1 MSREHDAN
9 HLSPEA
15 FVDVIDGAPVDASWR
30 QHLASCERCR
40 GELEELRETLSL
52 LDANAET
59 SAAAAASPPRRGPTR
74 GWVAVAAAVLLI
86 ALGGYWLSV
95 NRELP
100 GPSADSEEL
109 LPPIDEDE
117 EFQLLLAL
125 SNAVG
130 DNLPEV
136 GGLVDDE
143 LALDP
148 SRLTP
153 EEQELLV
160 EQLTEEVRSSS

>member
-1 MSREHDAN
+1 MSREHDTT

-30 QHLASCERCR
+30 QHLESCERCR
-40 GELEELRETLSL
+40 RELDELRETLSL
-52 LDANAET
+52 FNAET
-59 SAAAAASPPRRGPTR
+59 SAPAPASPPRGSTPR
-74 GWVAVAAAVLLI
+74 WVAVAAAVLVTV
-86 ALGGYWLSV
+86 LGGYWFSLD
-95 NRELP
+95 REVPQPL
-100 GPSADSEEL
+100 AESEEL

-125 SNAVG
+125 SNAV
-130 DNLPEV
+130 DDDLPEV
-136 GGLVDDE
+136 GNVVDDA
-143 LALDP
+143 LAIDP

-160 EQLTEEVRSSS
+160 EQLTEEMRSSS